1 MYIQTLGETIRQGW
15 MEHKGRIHWI
25 NHTYTNFGVEQS
37 IAFRVNSGI
46 SRVTLV
52 PESSALGIVISCLC
66 FFLYFDQ
73 PRTTSSLMPGG
84 RLPDAVFFSRCRR
97 FHVPAC
103 RLDRPR
109 APDEG
114 EGRSRAL
121 DTNNWHNRR
130 R

>member
-52 PESSALGIVISCLC
+52 PESSALGIAISCLC
-66 FFLYFDQ
+66 VFLYFDQ
-73 PRTTSSLMPGG
+73 PRQP
-84 RLPDAVFFSRCRR
+84 P
-97 FHVPAC
+97 P
-103 RLDRPR
+103 
-109 APDEG
+109 
-114 EGRSRAL
+114 
-121 DTNNWHNRR
+121 
-130 R
+130 